1 MTSITSGLRNFRRTA
16 ALTTLGALLI
26 AASTG
31 AAYAAAADD
40 TVPAIK
46 VAYSDLNLASAQG
59 NSALYARIVSAA
71 RQVCNVEYVDGRDL
85 RGFVA
90 AQACEANAIARAVK
104 SVPSPQLAALHG
116 ARLKQG

>member
-16 ALTTLGALLI
+16 ALTALGALLI
-26 AASTG
+26 AGSAG
-31 AAYAAAADD
+31 AAYAADGAVP
-40 TVPAIK
+40 TVK

-71 RQVCNVEYVDGRDL
+71 RQVCNAEDVDGRDL

-90 AQACEANAIARAVK
+90 AKACEANAIAQAVK
-104 SVPSPQLAALHG
+104 SVPSPQLAALYD
-116 ARLKQG
+116 ARLNQG